1 LALVAE
7 AAAVQRVLEV
17 KVMTPCFLP
26 SLQLVV
32 DLAAAQLALLPLE
45 MAAPEVQAGAVE
57 GLLLPVQQPV
67 LLVPVILHQ
76 LHPAKVITVALVYL
90 IQAVAALVA
99 VGHLLLAQMGKLRP
113 LVLVVMAVLVQPLLY
128 PVLQLLMLV
137 AAAVVMLTVPVVSAV
152 TVAAEMVEVFLLLQ
166 RLELLLLAAVVVAV
180 AVMLK
185 LRQTMAL
192 LVVQVS

>member
-1 LALVAE
+1 
-7 AAAVQRVLEV
+7 
-17 KVMTPCFLP
+17 MTPCFLP

-32 DLAAAQLALLPLE
+32 DLAAAQLALLPLG

-113 LVLVVMAVLVQPLLY
+113 LVLVVMAVQVQPLLY

-152 TVAAEMVEVFLLLQ
+152 TVAAEMVEVLLLLQ